1 MPKCPEFRAF
11 VEYLSMLAALST
23 DARRPVLEANG
34 RAKLLSLC
42 IRPFARCSTVAER
55 YARESYRKYS
65 PQNESRR

>member
-1 MPKCPEFRAF
+1 
-11 VEYLSMLAALST
+11 MLAALST

-42 IRPFARCSTVAER
+42 IRPFARYSTVAER

-65 PQNESRR
+65 PQSESRR